1 MTENFPNMVKGT
13 VTQAQ
18 EAQIVPIKINP
29 KKPTPR
35 HTIFKMSKI
44 KDKERILKAA
54 RERQLVTY
62 KGDPIRLSSDF
73 SIETLQARRDWHE
86 IVKMMKSRGLQTR
99 LLYPAML

>member
-1 MTENFPNMVKGT
+1 MKCKNIHIKGIPEGEASEQGIESLFEEIMTENFPNMVKGT

-54 RERQLVTY
+54 IERQLVT
-62 KGDPIRLSSDF
+62 
-73 SIETLQARRDWHE
+73 
-86 IVKMMKSRGLQTR
+86 
-99 LLYPAML
+99 